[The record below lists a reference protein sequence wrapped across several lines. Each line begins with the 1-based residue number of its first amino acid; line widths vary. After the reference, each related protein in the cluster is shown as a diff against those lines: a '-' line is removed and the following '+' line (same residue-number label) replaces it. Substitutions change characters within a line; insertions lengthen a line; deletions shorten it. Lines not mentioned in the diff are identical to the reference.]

1 LLLTMHRQ
9 ENVDDRDRLEMLRKH
24 LSGINHKIVFPMHPR
39 TKNNLAKYGI
49 DLPPNVI
56 TIEPAGYLEFLYLL
70 KNCQLVMTD
79 SGGVQEEAI
88 VLRRPCVTLRHVSE
102 RWETLLLKANVL
114 FPLYRHDSLS
124 NVVET
129 MLEAN
134 VERNP
139 YGENVADRMFKLI
152 KQIVQ

>member
-1 LLLTMHRQ
+1 MHRQ
-9 ENVDDRDRLEMLRKH
+9 ENVDDPDKLAMLRKH
-24 LSGINHKIVFPMHPR
+24 LSEINHKIVFPIHPR

-49 DLPPNVI
+49 SLPQNVI

-70 KNCQLVMTD
+70 KNCELVMTD

-88 VLRRPCVTLRHVSE
+88 VLRRPCITLRHVSE

-114 FPLYRHDSLS
+114 FPLYRRDSLGD
-124 NVVET
+124 VVET
-129 MLEAN
+129 MLSTK
-134 VERNP
+134 VDRNP
-139 YGENVADRMFKLI
+139 YGENVATGMLRLI